1 MPEYLMLCRNGHKL
15 NVNQHMATNERV
27 ICIECGSVMWRKPQV
42 VRVNWN
48 GLKPSQG
55 ELHPELKELVDTAP
69 ERRAEFE
76 IVHEEHERRTANE
89 D

>member
-1 MPEYLMLCRNGHKL
+1 
-15 NVNQHMATNERV
+15 MATTEHV
-27 ICIECGSVMWRKPQV
+27 ICVECGSLMWRKPQA

-69 ERRAEFE
+69 ERRAAFE
-76 IVHEEHERRTANE
+76 IEHEEHERRTAHEN
-89 D
+89 